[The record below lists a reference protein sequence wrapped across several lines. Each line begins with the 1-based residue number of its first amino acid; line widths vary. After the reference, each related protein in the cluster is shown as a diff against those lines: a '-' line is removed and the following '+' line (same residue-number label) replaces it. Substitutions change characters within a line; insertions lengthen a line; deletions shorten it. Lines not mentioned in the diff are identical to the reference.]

1 MKLGAVRFGAIA
13 SLVAIATAAPLS
25 AQSNGQ
31 SANDLRLPDPKPA
44 EDARGVRVER
54 DAGMKATCPFDDS
67 PLKVTL
73 SNVTFGDSRGGV
85 LSDKLA
91 RSLAKVSVPQGE
103 QPIRVICEVRD
114 AANAALRADGWIA
127 SVQVP
132 QQDLKGTLRLDVVSA
147 RLSEVRVNGN
157 PGPYRDALSKVL
169 GPLQQLDPL
178 NERDAERILL
188 KAFDIPGLKV
198 RLSLAPSG
206 EGPGI
211 VVGNLA
217 VEFERFAGVFNL
229 RNYNA
234 RSIGR
239 ETAFARVDVHGITG
253 LSDRTFIGGQTTFD
267 FDEQLILQGGH
278 EFGLGKS
285 GTRLGAQFTYA
296 RARPTIQNL
305 DLETVTKLGNI
316 ALTYPL
322 VRTPLKASNISLGF
336 DYLDQNTTVGIVDL
350 SKDSLRTLY
359 LRADTQGRRTRID
372 RSTWLA
378 YSAFAEVRKGVDV
391 FDATQFGG
399 LFGFA
404 ETNGMSASRPYG
416 NAEALVVR
424 GGFDATAFLNETFDL
439 RARVEGQWTDDP
451 LLNFDEYSI
460 GNLSIGRGYDP
471 GANSGDRAIGFSGE
485 AGVTVIDNPASRLR
499 VQGFAFYDIIKLKNL
514 DPFTPA
520 PERTLASVGGGVR
533 AYFGSGLTAEVTYAK
548 PLDRA
553 LAIDAEKP
561 PERVLFSL
569 TTRFPAL
576 FR

>member
-1 MKLGAVRFGAIA
+1 MKLGAARFGAFV
-13 SLVAIATAAPLS
+13 SLVAIATAAPLA

-31 SANDLRLPDPKPA
+31 STNDLRLPDPKPS

-54 DAGMKATCPFDDS
+54 DAGMKASCPFDDS

-73 SNVTFGDSRGGV
+73 TNVAFADARGGD
-85 LSDKLA
+85 LSDKLS
-91 RSLAKVSVPQGE
+91 RSLGRVSVPQGE
-103 QPIRVICEVRD
+103 QPIRVICDVRD

-147 RLSEVRVNGN
+147 RLSEIRVNGS

-169 GPLQQLDPL
+169 APLQALDPL

-188 KAFDIPGLKV
+188 KAFDIPGLNV

-217 VEFERFAGVFNL
+217 VDFQRYAAVFNL

-239 ETAFARVDVHGITG
+239 ETGFARVDFHGLTG
-253 LSDRTFIGGQTTFD
+253 LSDRTFIGGQATAD
-267 FDEQLILQGGH
+267 FSEQLIVQGGH

-285 GTRLGAQFTYA
+285 GMRLGGQFTYA
-296 RARPTIQNL
+296 RARPSIQNL
-305 DLETVTKLGNI
+305 DLETVTQLGNL

-322 VRTPLKASNISLGF
+322 VRTPLKTSNLSLGF
-336 DYLDQNTTVGIVDL
+336 DYLDQNSTVGAVDL

-359 LRADTQGRRTRID
+359 LRAETQGRRTRLD
-372 RSTWLA
+372 RSTWLN
-378 YSAFAEVRKGVDV
+378 YSAFAEVRQGLDV
-391 FDATQFGG
+391 FGATQFGG

-404 ETNGMSASRPYG
+404 ETDGMAASRPYG

-424 GGFDATAFLNETFDL
+424 GGFDATAFINETFDL

-485 AGVTVIDNPASRLR
+485 AGVTVIDNPEKQLR
-499 VQGFAFYDIIKLKNL
+499 VQGFGFYDIVKLRNL

-520 PERTLASVGGGVR
+520 PERTLASVGAGVR
-533 AYFGSGLTAEVTYAK
+533 AYFGSGLTAEVIYAK